1 MTITAYDRTYW
12 RSESNLRLIEEARHS
27 GNELAIVLGE
37 RLQDCADLD
46 DITAL
51 ERENKEFE
59 RVLDDTRLT
68 VADLRDDNAQLT
80 REVETAEAILRR
92 LCLLASVHGE
102 HVGHIFGD
110 VAHDANEWLEWLEQ
124 FEQGGRDDV

>member
-1 MTITAYDRTYW
+1 MTIAAYDRTYW

-27 GNELAIVLGE
+27 GNELTIVLGE

-51 ERENKEFE
+51 ERENAEFE
-59 RVLDDTRLT
+59 RVLDDARLT
-68 VADLRDDNAQLT
+68 VEDLRDDNAQLT
-80 REVETAEAILRR
+80 REVETAEQILRR
-92 LCLLASVHGE
+92 LCLLASAHSE

-110 VAHDANEWLEWLEQ
+110 VATQASQWLEQ